1 MELQNIFRVI
11 RKWLLLII
19 LVPVLTAMVSGYYFY
34 QIAQPVY
41 SSNAQVLVF
50 HQQDENYLS
59 GSDLNTSSN
68 IINDF
73 CAIVTSS
80 PVLQDAANAMEF
92 ERADGTKSKVTLAEL
107 KACTIRVSKGT
118 DNRIVTISVSST
130 NASLAYNAVDAIVNS
145 ARLHAVDYLQTENI
159 RVIEPACQAYRSG
172 PASLRNTVIG
182 GVAGLAVAIG
192 FALMIELL
200 NTTIRD
206 AEEVEK
212 LLELP
217 VLAKIPRYEK

>member
-1 MELQNIFRVI
+1 MDLQNIFRVI

-19 LVPVLTAMVSGYYFY
+19 LVPVLTVMVTGYYFY
-34 QIAQPVY
+34 QIAQPEY
-41 SSNAQVLVF
+41 TSSAKILVF
-50 HQQDENYLS
+50 HQQNEEVLT
-59 GSDLNTSSN
+59 GSDLGTSSN

-73 CAIVTSS
+73 CVIVTST
-80 PVLQDAANAMEF
+80 PVLQDAADSMEI
-92 ERADGTKSKVTLAEL
+92 ERAGGDKSQVRLADL
-107 KACTIRVSKGT
+107 KACKIDVNKGT
-118 DNRIVTISVSST
+118 DNRIVTVSVTSK

-145 ARLHAVDYLQTENI
+145 ATVYAVDYLKTDNI
-159 RVIEPACQAYRSG
+159 RIIEPACDAYQSG
-172 PASLRNTVIG
+172 PASFRNTVIG
-182 GVAGLAVAIG
+182 GAAGFIVAIV
-192 FALMIELL
+192 FVLMIEFL